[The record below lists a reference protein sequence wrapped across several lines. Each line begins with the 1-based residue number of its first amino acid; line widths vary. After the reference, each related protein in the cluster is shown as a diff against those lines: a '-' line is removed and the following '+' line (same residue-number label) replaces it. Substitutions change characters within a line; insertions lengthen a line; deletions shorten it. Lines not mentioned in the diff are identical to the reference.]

1 MNELREMIIQERDDR
16 KDEAKTMDDFFRSEN
31 DQRKKNLDDVN
42 EWIRVENEKRL
53 DLKDVIFHTQFSY
66 LVYHF
71 DQTKRSRGAQGK
83 DGEREKR
90 VTRIHRSI

>member
-1 MNELREMIIQERDDR
+1 MNELREMILQERDER

-53 DLKDVIFHTQFSY
+53 DL
-66 LVYHF
+66 
-71 DQTKRSRGAQGK
+71 G
-83 DGEREKR
+83 
-90 VTRIHRSI
+90 